1 MTVNLILVRM
11 GAPAVI
17 VLHRLGVIA
26 LKDLVGMIVK

>member
-17 VLHRLGVIA
+17 VLHRLGVIV
-26 LKDLVGMIVK
+26 LMDLMDRIVK